1 MKSFRVLVPASAANL
16 GPGFDSLAV
25 ALDLHNEL
33 EVQVADDGFA
43 MTVEGEGS
51 DRLPVDASN
60 LIIRAA
66 YRLFR
71 TVGAS
76 PPALR
81 LHSRNRIPLGSGLGS
96 SAAAVVAG
104 LVAADAIAESDFDRK
119 QLLEIA
125 GELEGHADN
134 AAAALYGGLIV
145 VGRTSSGL
153 ETAQIPI
160 SEMSFAVVVPI
171 IKLST
176 RGMRKALPRNVT
188 LKDASLNLGRMGL
201 LLDGLRRG
209 DFELLAR
216 ATEDRLHERYRSPQ
230 IPGFAKARAAGL
242 EAGAAAITLAGAGPG
257 MMAFAP
263 DHHQAIAS
271 AMVDAFERSG
281 VKARDFVLRT
291 ELQGAHPVTVHD

>member
-1 MKSFRVLVPASAANL
+1 MKSFRISVPASAANL
-16 GPGFDSLAV
+16 GPGFDSLAL

-33 EVQVADDGFA
+33 EVQVTDGGLA
-43 MTVEGEGS
+43 MKVEGEGE

-60 LIIRAA
+60 LVVRAL
-66 YRLFR
+66 YRLLR

-76 PPALR
+76 PPSMR
-81 LHSRNRIPLGSGLGS
+81 LHSKNRIPLGSGLGS

-104 LVAADAIAESDFDRK
+104 LLAADAIAESDLDRK

-125 GELEGHADN
+125 WELEGHADN
-134 AAAALYGGLIV
+134 AAAALFGSLVV
-145 VGRTSSGL
+145 VGQTSAGV

-160 SEMSFAVVVPI
+160 SDMSFVVVVPE

-201 LLDGLRRG
+201 LVEGLRRG

-216 ATEDRLHERYRSPQ
+216 ATEDRLHEPYRTPQ
-230 IPGFAKARAAGL
+230 IPGFSQARTAGL
-242 EAGAAAITLAGAGPG
+242 EAGAVAVTLAGAGPG
-257 MMAFAP
+257 LLAFAP

-271 AMVDAFERSG
+271 AMVDAFESSG
-281 VKARDFVLRT
+281 VKARDFVLKP
-291 ELQGAHPVTVHD
+291 ELKGARLVPTHD

>member
-1 MKSFRVLVPASAANL
+1 MKSFRISVPASAANL

-43 MTVEGEGS
+43 MTVEGEGE

-60 LIIRAA
+60 LIMRAA

-81 LHSRNRIPLGSGLGS
+81 LHARNRIPLGSGLGS

-104 LVAADAIAESDFDRK
+104 LVAADAIAKSNFDRK

-134 AAAALYGGLIV
+134 AAAALYGGMVV
-145 VGRTSSGL
+145 VGRTSAGL

-160 SEMSFAVVVPI
+160 SEMSFAVVVPKV
-171 IKLST
+171 KLST
-176 RGMRKALPRNVT
+176 RGMRKSLPRNVT

-216 ATEDRLHERYRSPQ
+216 ATEDRLHERYRTPQ
-230 IPGFAKARAAGL
+230 IPGFAEARAAGL
-242 EAGAAAITLAGAGPG
+242 EAGAVAVTLAGAGPG
-257 MMAFAP
+257 LMAFAP
-263 DHHQAIAS
+263 DRHQAIAS
-271 AMVDAFERSG
+271 AIVDSFESSG
-281 VKARDFVLRT
+281 VKARDFVLKT
-291 ELQGAHPVTVHD
+291 ELQGAHPVAVHN